1 MPRWRTCGGGGRTV
15 STPFVVRVRARWRA
29 LPVPFLFFFIVHSGV
44 QEGGGVRWG
53 ECSPH
58 DEAFGCDVAAHAAA
72 THAPAA
78 DGRVPFFN
86 RPKSTDSNQCPPPTP
101 LPPPLPPPPW
111 HQCRPARRDDERL
124 FPPPTARG
132 GGVSPR

>member
-1 MPRWRTCGGGGRTV
+1 MKDIWGWGPHRPHTLCCACTRTPAGTAG
-15 STPFVVRVRARWRA
+15 P
-29 LPVPFLFFFIVHSGV
+29 LPVFFIVRSGV
-44 QEGGGVRWG
+44 QEGGDVRWG

-58 DEAFGCDVAAHAAA
+58 DEAFGCDAAAHAAA

-86 RPKSTDSNQCPPPTP
+86 RPKSTDGNQCPP
-101 LPPPLPPPPW
+101 LHPPPAPPAPPPW

-124 FPPPTARG
+124 PPPPAARG